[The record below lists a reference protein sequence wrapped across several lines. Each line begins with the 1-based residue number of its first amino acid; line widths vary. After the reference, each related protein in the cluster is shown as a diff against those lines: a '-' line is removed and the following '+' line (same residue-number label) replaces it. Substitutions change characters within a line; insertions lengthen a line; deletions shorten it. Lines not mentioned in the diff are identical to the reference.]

1 MRPQLIKF
9 TPGYDIKPFDCED
22 ADLNGFL
29 LETDRSIPNA
39 HHHALEPSPIG
50 SRDCRFPIF
59 EP

>member
-29 LETDRSIPNA
+29 LETDSSIPK
-39 HHHALEPSPIG
+39 HPYG
-50 SRDCRFPIF
+50 SSNLHRQYL
-59 EP
+59 